1 MNMKTIIAA
10 FAVAAAT
17 VASAGTFKWLMSDNY
32 WGGKASDADGYSRN
46 DLDHFRAA
54 PGVNRYE
61 FVTDTSKWNWGAGT
75 QMQKLTNDGWKYG
88 FTYDSDKAWTDY
100 YGQNYSLVIKLG
112 GNGIGATADNTAISG
127 AVYAGYYVR
136 VDDLFDALA
145 KTGSF
150 TLKDK
155 NNHVIGTFTGVAPE
169 PTSGLM
175 LLLGAGML
183 ALRRKHAK
191 AA

>member
-1 MNMKTIIAA
+1 MNMKTMIAA

-17 VASAGTFKWLMSDNY
+17 VASAAEFKWLMSDNY
-32 WGGKASDADGYSRN
+32 WGGKASEADGYSRN
-46 DLDHFRAA
+46 DLDHFSAA
-54 PGVNRYE
+54 PSVNRYE

-75 QMQKLTNDGWKYG
+75 QMQKLNDDGLKYG

-100 YGQNYSLVIKLG
+100 YGKNYSLVIKLG
-112 GNGIGATADNTAISG
+112 GNGVGATADNTAISG

-155 NNHVIGTFTGVAPE
+155 NDHVIGTFTGVAPE